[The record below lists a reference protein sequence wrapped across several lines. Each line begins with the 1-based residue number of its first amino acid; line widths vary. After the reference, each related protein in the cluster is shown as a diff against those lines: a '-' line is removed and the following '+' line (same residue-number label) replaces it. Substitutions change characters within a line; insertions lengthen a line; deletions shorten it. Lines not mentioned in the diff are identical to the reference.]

1 MYQITSQIR
10 KGVCKKF
17 RKKSGLLHTG
27 APLAGRVATC
37 CDRHP
42 PPAPLRAAILAAHSG
57 TTDVP
62 SVGNTALT
70 GTTDV
75 PSVGNTALTGT
86 TGVSPVAHTT
96 LPPVP
101 RELRL
106 LCEQLFP
113 LAVLQLLPRAHLRKL
128 RLPRKK
134 PSSLDHRNTH
144 LLPCAVNLIPVLLLE
159 LAHKPPGVNRPHLHL
174 HKNMAAHY
182 MRPLLSTSS
191 GVM

>member
-1 MYQITSQIR
+1 MPRTLLVYQITSQIR
-10 KGVCKKF
+10 KGGCKKI
-17 RKKSGLLHTG
+17 RKKSGRLHTG
-27 APLAGRVATC
+27 ASLAGRVATC

-42 PPAPLRAAILAAHSG
+42 PPTPLRAAILAAHSG

-62 SVGNTALT
+62 SVGNTAF
-70 GTTDV
+70 
-75 PSVGNTALTGT
+75 TGT

-96 LPPVP
+96 LPPEP

-174 HKNMAAHY
+174 HKNIAAHY
-182 MRPLLSTSS
+182 NDSS
-191 GVM
+191 QYAIFYLRHL